1 MSHGRCDIVG
11 GTIDELA
18 QLTGVT
24 GRNIRALQS
33 KQMLPPPKIRARTG
47 YYGAEHVNRLRMI
60 RTLQEEGFR
69 LDAISRLLESPG
81 TAADRMLEFGQ
92 ALRDS
97 FGTPEP
103 EFATTADLEARFGGE
118 GNPKVLRKAESLGL
132 VRPLGQDQW
141 EIRNPRLVAAG
152 EELTAM
158 GIPLG
163 HALAVAEDIDRH
175 TRAIAR
181 EYVRL
186 FVSDVVGAGRISE
199 STDDDWAWL
208 HQALD
213 RLRPIALEA
222 VRASFESAM
231 SQQVERELKKFI
243 ERG

>member
-1 MSHGRCDIVG
+1 MRHRRRYDVG
-11 GTIDELA
+11 MLESTAQEFTIDELA

-69 LDAISRLLESPG
+69 LDAISRLLES
-81 TAADRMLEFGQ
+81 Q